1 MNGHRYDDIIN
12 LPHHQSEKRAHM
24 SLIDRAAQ
32 FSPFA
37 ALTGYDDCIKETA
50 RITERRKELDDDEKA
65 VIGEKLTLLQSQLAE
80 NPRKPILG
88 VTITYFVP
96 DKTKDG
102 GSYVTL
108 TGAVKKIDDCEHT
121 ICMADGVRIS
131 IEDVLTIR
139 FSCALTHEVELFRC

>member
-12 LPHHQSEKRAHM
+12 LPHHQSVKRAHM

-65 VIGEKLTLLQSQLAE
+65 MIGEKLALLQSQLAE
-80 NPRKPILG
+80 NPREPIDG

-108 TGAVKKIDDCEHT
+108 TGAIKKVDDCEQ
-121 ICMADGVRIS
+121 IVYMADGTRIPMGDIANIQAS
-131 IEDVLTIR
+131 
-139 FSCALTHEVELFRC
+139 SLFPT